1 MRNLIDLMNAIARLI
16 AEIRKAVTVLPHRNR
31 AR

>member
-16 AEIRKAVTVLPHRNR
+16 AEIRKAVTVSQHRNR